1 MLNFQDYKRMVG
13 YGATTTGSTHTAEAK
28 SVIEASWYDD
38 PASCIGYLYSWE
50 YDDEQDKNIGLHP
63 EKSKTKIPVDVKFL
77 INSYQSLDRDNIDYR
92 IMFKPSYK
100 CNVPYYENLFAK
112 KCGAEWPVGLFIDL
126 PDSEGIY
133 RRWLIVA
140 GANTDNRDFPNWA
153 VLFCDYDFKWVHK
166 GKKMHLW
173 GVGRSQ
179 NSYNSGQW
187 TDHYFTTI
195 ENQRKLILPYNDV
208 SKTIFYNLRIGI
220 TPPLDTPVMW
230 KISKVEGVNPL
241 GVIYYTVVQDLYNP
255 NTDVIDYDNDGNWI
269 GVYADLKGDG
279 NLPTIETS
287 DPEVLPLA
295 TIGDYAELT
304 YSGTK
309 PQLKVKGGYKAITI
323 AYYNS
328 GQLLKNQTPG
338 DWSFIIDNTD
348 VSDLITKL
356 DTDDPNKIKIKFLGD
371 EHYLHKV
378 LTVKNTREGIT
389 AEIKFEII
397 GL

>member
-1 MLNFQDYKRMVG
+1 MLNFQDYKRMAG

-38 PASCIGYLYSWE
+38 PASTIAYFYDWE
-50 YDDEQDKNIGLHP
+50 HDDEREKNTDLHP
-63 EKSKTKIPVDVKFL
+63 EVSKTKIPIEIKYIV
-77 INSYQSLDRDNIDYR
+77 NTYSSLDKDTVDYR

-100 CNVPYYENLFAK
+100 CTVPYYKEKFSDVINSTFPTGLYCDIQDEKGIWK
-112 KCGAEWPVGLFIDL
+112 K
-126 PDSEGIY
+126 
-133 RRWLIVA
+133 WLVIST
-140 GANTDNRDFPNWA
+140 ANEDNRDFPNYSI
-153 VLFCDYDFKWVHK
+153 LPCGYKYQWVHN
-166 GKKMHLW
+166 GKKYEMW
-173 GVGRSQ
+173 GVERSQ
-179 NSYNSGQW
+179 SSYNSGVYRDFKIEHQ
-187 TDHYFTTI
+187 
-195 ENQRKLILPYNDV
+195 ENQCKMILPYNEITKHLYYNHRLIV
-208 SKTIFYNLRIGI
+208 SVDLPQPITWRI
-220 TPPLDTPVMW
+220 T
-230 KISKVEGVNPL
+230 KVEGL
-241 GVIYYTVVQDLYNP
+241 LHKGVIVYALYQDLFDPHHDFIERDEEGRLIGMWANYYT
-255 NTDVIDYDNDGNWI
+255 
-269 GVYADLKGDG
+269 DG

-338 DWSFIIDNTD
+338 DWSFIIDDTD

>member
-1 MLNFQDYKRMVG
+1 MIVSPQ
-13 YGATTTGSTHTAEAK
+13 
-28 SVIEASWYDD
+28 IEIPICWRV
-38 PASCIGYLYSWE
+38 
-50 YDDEQDKNIGLHP
+50 
-63 EKSKTKIPVDVKFL
+63 TKIEGTNPFGVMNMTL
-77 INSYQSLDRDNIDYR
+77 YQT
-92 IMFKPSYK
+92 
-100 CNVPYYENLFAK
+100 E
-112 KCGAEWPVGLFIDL
+112 
-126 PDSEGIY
+126 
-133 RRWLIVA
+133 
-140 GANTDNRDFPNWA
+140 
-153 VLFCDYDFKWVHK
+153 
-166 GKKMHLW
+166 
-173 GVGRSQ
+173 
-179 NSYNSGQW
+179 
-187 TDHYFTTI
+187 
-195 ENQRKLILPYNDV
+195 
-208 SKTIFYNLRIGI
+208 
-220 TPPLDTPVMW
+220 
-230 KISKVEGVNPL
+230 
-241 GVIYYTVVQDLYNP
+241 YNP
-255 NTDVIDYDNDGNWI
+255 ITDVIEKDENGNWI
-269 GVYADLKGDG
+269 AAWADLKGDG

-338 DWSFIIDNTD
+338 DWSFTIDDTD